1 MIDKINGNG
10 GYDFKEGTQ
19 NQKKNPAVRA
29 YENTPGFQEAAKKK
43 TPAVH
48 KKNTSQPKQKET
60 GVILDLSG
68 SKTGQKIETE
78 SFGPKK
84 DAAWTDVLR
93 KLFAPAIKW
102 LKNFWESDHTKEQN
116 EKDILSE
123 TSDLSEMNL
132 EDVDDIDRNLPPLQP
147 LSVEEA
153 EQLETIDHQKAQSR
167 LEESV
172 KNAALKSKNLKQIE
186 RLVTQNGTKR
196 LAHNSDL
203 LTYYDR
209 RGKFVEIDET
219 EKHRVLFGDKNILKL

>member
-19 NQKKNPAVRA
+19 NKKKNPAVRA

-93 KLFAPAIKW
+93 KLFAPAIK
-102 LKNFWESDHTKEQN
+102 
-116 EKDILSE
+116 
-123 TSDLSEMNL
+123 
-132 EDVDDIDRNLPPLQP
+132 
-147 LSVEEA
+147 
-153 EQLETIDHQKAQSR
+153 
-167 LEESV
+167 
-172 KNAALKSKNLKQIE
+172 
-186 RLVTQNGTKR
+186 
-196 LAHNSDL
+196 
-203 LTYYDR
+203 
-209 RGKFVEIDET
+209 
-219 EKHRVLFGDKNILKL
+219 